1 MDLFTIPRHMARLQ
15 YMTARLPFTVLD
27 KYVVAPYWNDQA
39 RLGYE
44 SFLESMDGLAGWLLA
59 DGDISGRGQALMRR
73 GESLAKASKLE
84 TTARA
89 RRAQG
94 AETRA
99 AEAEETQQA
108 VQMGVSAERDRVSA
122 AASQQLPDAAD
133 KRRLVKYDRAE
144 ADHLDQLAESE
155 RDADRSS

>member
-15 YMTARLPFTVLD
+15 YMTARVPFTVLD
-27 KYVVAPYWNDQA
+27 KYVVARYWNDQA
-39 RLGYE
+39 LLRLGYE

-59 DGDISGRGQALMRR
+59 DGDISRRGQALMRR

-84 TTARA
+84 TTAQA

-99 AEAEETQQA
+99 AEAE
-108 VQMGVSAERDRVSA
+108 GF
-122 AASQQLPDAAD
+122 L
-133 KRRLVKYDRAE
+133 RAGYE
-144 ADHLDQLAESE
+144 LTPPPGD
-155 RDADRSS
+155 